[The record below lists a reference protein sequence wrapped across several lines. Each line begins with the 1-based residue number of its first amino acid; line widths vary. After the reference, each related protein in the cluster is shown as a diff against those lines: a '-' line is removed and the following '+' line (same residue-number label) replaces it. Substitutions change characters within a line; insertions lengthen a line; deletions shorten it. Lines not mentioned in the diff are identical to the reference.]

1 MFGKSYQ
8 EHPEYQALK
17 EQFASLQN
25 DYNTLLHEH
34 TALKQEHTASQSAQ
48 TMANL
53 VKELTHNLTNACQ
66 DDLTRLQNDLAEN
79 VRFLEDIDQLN
90 QNNRHEAM
98 QTNDEIDNLLQTQ
111 QNLVA
116 KITENFESVSQLGDS
131 VASISDVINLIK
143 DISDQTNLLALNAA
157 IEAARAGE
165 HGRGFAVVADEVKNL
180 AASTKKATDDIRKV
194 VQSFQ
199 QEAEIMQKNSNEMLE
214 MGNQVQQEMD
224 NMSHN
229 FNEFAQQAQT
239 TYTSVNYGHDIC
251 YASLVKVDH
260 MIYKQK
266 AYKSFYAGTDNDDA
280 IAVQVDHHN
289 CRLGKWYYEGKGKEF
304 FGDLEAF
311 KKLEEPHSQVHNAG
325 HSALDLLSQDWKKS
339 KDILNK
345 ILQNYH
351 IMEEASDRV
360 MEHIDGMIT
369 EKHG

>member
-165 HGRGFAVVADEVKNL
+165 HGRGFAVVADEVRKL
-180 AASTKKATDDIRKV
+180 AERTNKATQEVAIS
-194 VQSFQ
+194 VQNLKQNAS
-199 QEAEIMQKNSNEMLE
+199 EIHERSGEMEEISTNATDKLDAFEQMLSSLSERTVQINSESTNVL
-214 MGNQVQQEMD
+214 
-224 NMSHN
+224 
-229 FNEFAQQAQT
+229 
-239 TYTSVNYGHDIC
+239 YSVFMI
-251 YASLVKVDH
+251 LVKLDH
-260 MIYKQK
+260 LLFKTK
-266 AYKSFYAGTDNDDA
+266 GYKSVFDNKVAGTFA
-280 IAVQVDHHN
+280 DHHH
-289 CRLGKWYYEGKGKEF
+289 CRLGQWAEGGKGAEI
-304 FGDLEAF
+304 FGKTASFGKLEAPHKAVHNNIIAAIECVERQACEQEADNVITYF
-311 KKLEEPHSQVHNAG
+311 QKAERSSKEVIDTLGAMLEEERQVRG
-325 HSALDLLSQDWKKS
+325 
-339 KDILNK
+339 
-345 ILQNYH
+345 
-351 IMEEASDRV
+351 
-360 MEHIDGMIT
+360 
-369 EKHG
+369 